1 MRPTQWK
8 VLLGE
13 ERNRLCVAS
22 PFHIL
27 ALASVIDKPIY
38 SVYPDIPT
46 AARIK
51 QALHF
56 LFYTR
61 RMLTANSNRIFEN
74 PRDIFFPIMWSKMHR
89 TSLHGWE
96 PNHFVS
102 LVTRSEFIQKY
113 SNSSVSYSSA
123 VKIKRA
129 TRGPKPFIPSKRV
142 KKNSKNIATG
152 KSVYCEPELQIPILH
167 HYHHHW
173 VTTKAVA
180 WHMRVIL

>member
-1 MRPTQWK
+1 MKDMAEVSGYSVPALMYI
-8 VLLGE
+8 LLSDDEAERIYYGE
-13 ERNRLCVAS
+13 SINAANVVESLARRTAKPFVFAS

-56 LFYTR
+56 LFYPR

-74 PRDIFFPIMWSKMHR
+74 PWDIFFPIMWSKMHR
-89 TSLHGWE
+89 TTLHGWE
-96 PNHFVS
+96 PNHFVP

-142 KKNSKNIATG
+142 KKN
-152 KSVYCEPELQIPILH
+152 
-167 HYHHHW
+167 
-173 VTTKAVA
+173 
-180 WHMRVIL
+180 